1 MIVWWPLL
9 RGDDDYEETR
19 LDARHVSCSREQVVV
34 TRKDGTALYS
44 RWPPAHAGFELT
56 PISTPHRVVVTSCG
70 ASHAMLV
77 TELGEALAL
86 GSNDVG
92 QCGFIRQ
99 VPSLRSPTL
108 VPLGDFH
115 CVGVACGRSHS
126 LLLSVEGDVV
136 SAGSDVDGQCGS
148 GQCETVS
155 PPQRVGIATIE
166 GIAAGERHSLAVTR
180 GGHVYCWGD
189 NSAGQCGGVAP
200 TPRLVEGLEDVRKV
214 ECSSDSTLSACLS
227 ASGSVWV
234 WGASFWTSPT
244 RLLSRAGPVVAL
256 ACSSALLVAC
266 ALDGRAWA
274 LDLSK
279 RREWQLR
286 TGGRKMLSVVGSGL
300 AMIARLEDTP
310 TGALLEDPTD
320 RAASLAAQQ
329 QRNAQLRGEL
339 EEEEQ
344 CHERDVRSAEITIA
358 ELRSKL
364 RMEAQELEALRSER
378 AKLQGKLRDGFS
390 SSLAWGSTALKQALV
405 QAGSGVDCDHQR
417 EKSLELFA
425 TSVEDAERHTAVYK
439 NALKDCRVTAT
450 GDGQLPALTA
460 QMKDKAREMDE
471 LKRKVMAQQTRNDVA
486 LQASAEVEVQI
497 VSVEQALAQ
506 AQADTEGWGLAGD
519 DANLDIQSEK
529 KLQEDLGSKL
539 KHCGEDLEH
548 LSAEISSHTRSAAS
562 TAAELCGAEELAA
575 ALEAE
580 NSDWHRQITTVQDE
594 LAALDR
600 KQEQGMVSLRRTG
613 MLLDA
618 SKEQVEA
625 LSDGRETQ
633 RKAALEAEE
642 ASLRA
647 AYKAATST
655 ATELRPLITE
665 LEAAMVRMEAEN
677 LEQAENMSKQG
688 PKHLEAARRDLESA
702 EAALE
707 KEIDVWQLRGRTMG
721 HRSADELG
729 GAEAELLRLQEKQQE
744 VWAEESSARREQQ
757 NLRSEIDRLRADV
770 LAKEAE
776 LATIKFDSVQEEQ
789 RLQKELSLLKSIAV
803 ARQEVRSVT
812 QTSPILGHATSWE
825 HQSDWI
831 GNGRHWSASAS
842 PLRSPTRGADHAGSR
857 EVSPTQI
864 LCNLAEAEEE
874 VKLLA
879 ARLADASS
887 KRHFFKGRIRC
898 IRQLIDQAA
907 DTVG

>member
-1 MIVWWPLL
+1 
-9 RGDDDYEETR
+9 
-19 LDARHVSCSREQVVV
+19 
-34 TRKDGTALYS
+34 
-44 RWPPAHAGFELT
+44 
-56 PISTPHRVVVTSCG
+56 
-70 ASHAMLV
+70 
-77 TELGEALAL
+77 
-86 GSNDVG
+86 
-92 QCGFIRQ
+92 
-99 VPSLRSPTL
+99 
-108 VPLGDFH
+108 
-115 CVGVACGRSHS
+115 
-126 LLLSVEGDVV
+126 
-136 SAGSDVDGQCGS
+136 
-148 GQCETVS
+148 
-155 PPQRVGIATIE
+155 
-166 GIAAGERHSLAVTR
+166 
-180 GGHVYCWGD
+180 
-189 NSAGQCGGVAP
+189 
-200 TPRLVEGLEDVRKV
+200 
-214 ECSSDSTLSACLS
+214 
-227 ASGSVWV
+227 
-234 WGASFWTSPT
+234 
-244 RLLSRAGPVVAL
+244 
-256 ACSSALLVAC
+256 
-266 ALDGRAWA
+266 
-274 LDLSK
+274 
-279 RREWQLR
+279 
-286 TGGRKMLSVVGSGL
+286 
-300 AMIARLEDTP
+300 
-310 TGALLEDPTD
+310 
-320 RAASLAAQQ
+320 
-329 QRNAQLRGEL
+329 
-339 EEEEQ
+339 
-344 CHERDVRSAEITIA
+344 
-358 ELRSKL
+358 
-364 RMEAQELEALRSER
+364 
-378 AKLQGKLRDGFS
+378 
-390 SSLAWGSTALKQALV
+390 
-405 QAGSGVDCDHQR
+405 
-417 EKSLELFA
+417 
-425 TSVEDAERHTAVYK
+425 
-439 NALKDCRVTAT
+439 
-450 GDGQLPALTA
+450 
-460 QMKDKAREMDE
+460 
-471 LKRKVMAQQTRNDVA
+471 
-486 LQASAEVEVQI
+486 
-497 VSVEQALAQ
+497 
-506 AQADTEGWGLAGD
+506 
-519 DANLDIQSEK
+519 
-529 KLQEDLGSKL
+529 
-539 KHCGEDLEH
+539 
-548 LSAEISSHTRSAAS
+548 
-562 TAAELCGAEELAA
+562 
-575 ALEAE
+575 
-580 NSDWHRQITTVQDE
+580 
-594 LAALDR
+594 
-600 KQEQGMVSLRRTG
+600 MVSLRRTG